1 MTNPSTPHNPHDPKH
16 SPILQRII
24 SSFQRTET
32 IISIILSTLIVVIV
46 ITALLRVVVNAYN
59 LILVDFFSPE
69 KIEFEDYTGVFGKIM
84 TLLISLEFM
93 NSILRVVKTHDI
105 KRLATD
111 VVLIAALALC
121 RKLIILDYHG
131 YEALHIFSFG
141 FILMS
146 LAIFY
151 FLVIGRRQ
159 RARR

>member
-69 KIEFEDYTGVFGKIM
+69 KIEFED
-84 TLLISLEFM
+84 
-93 NSILRVVKTHDI
+93 
-105 KRLATD
+105 
-111 VVLIAALALC
+111 
-121 RKLIILDYHG
+121 
-131 YEALHIFSFG
+131 
-141 FILMS
+141 
-146 LAIFY
+146 
-151 FLVIGRRQ
+151 
-159 RARR
+159 